1 MRVADFRVLMVF
13 EFLQMGVDL
22 FVFLKHALK
31 SGVGF
36 IAHLEILI
44 TETLHDGFD
53 LIFSRLASSCFA
65 PAVPVVEKPST
76 AR

>member
-1 MRVADFRVLMVF
+1 MVF

-53 LIFSRLASSCFA
+53 LIFSKLACLILHLLCQ
-65 PAVPVVEKPST
+65 
-76 AR
+76 